1 MDTTTKSFHEL
12 RNSKLGSALV
22 KALEDRHFEAAYF
35 DSINPAV
42 EKVFSLI
49 PGDHVISW
57 GGSMTAKAMNLYEEA
72 EKRGYKVINR
82 DAAKTPEEK
91 TELMRKSLLCDTY
104 LMGTNAL
111 SEDGQLV
118 NIDAYGNR
126 VAALCYGPRQVI
138 VVASTA
144 KAAKTLDDAIVR
156 ARNIAA
162 PLNVQRFPDNKTPCS
177 INGTCRDCKSADS
190 ICAQM
195 VITRLCRPAGR
206 IKVIL
211 IGQDLGF

>member
-1 MDTTTKSFHEL
+1 MDSTTKSFYEF
-12 RNSKLGSALV
+12 RNSKLGPALV

-35 DSINPAV
+35 DEINAAV
-42 EKVFSLI
+42 EKVFGLI
-49 PGDHVISW
+49 PKEHVISW
-57 GGSMTAKAMNLYEEA
+57 GGSMTAKAMNLYNEA
-72 EKRGYKVINR
+72 EKRGYKMINR

-91 TELMRKSLLCDTY
+91 TELMRQGLLCDTY

-111 SEDGQLV
+111 SEDGQMV

-126 VAALCYGPRQVI
+126 VAALCFGPKQVI
-138 VVASTA
+138 IVTSTTKVV
-144 KAAKTLDDAIVR
+144 KTLDDAIQR

-162 PLNVQRFPDNKTPCS
+162 PLNGQRFPDNKTPCNIAGS
-177 INGTCRDCKSADS
+177 CKDCKNADS
-190 ICAQM
+190 ICSQI

-206 IKVIL
+206 IKVII

>member
-1 MDTTTKSFHEL
+1 V
-12 RNSKLGSALV
+12 V
-22 KALEDRHFEAAYF
+22 KALENRHFEAVYC
-35 DSINPAV
+35 DDINTAV
-42 EKVFSLI
+42 EKVFGFI
-49 PGDHVISW
+49 PREHVISW
-57 GGSMTAKAMNLYEEA
+57 GGSMTAKALNLYDEA

-91 TELMRKSLLCDTY
+91 TELMRKGLLCDTY
-104 LMGTNAL
+104 LMGTNAI

-138 VVASTA
+138 IVTSTA
-144 KAAKTLDDAIVR
+144 KVAKTLDDAIVR
-156 ARNIAA
+156 ARNVAA
-162 PLNVQRFPDNKTPCS
+162 PLNAQRFPDNKTPCT
-177 INGTCRDCKSADS
+177 INGSCKDCKNIDS
-190 ICAQM
+190 ICAQI

-206 IKVIL
+206 IKVII

>member
-1 MDTTTKSFHEL
+1 MDGTTKSFYEL
-12 RNSKLGSALV
+12 RNSKTGAALV

-35 DSINPAV
+35 DDIPDAV

-49 PGDHVISW
+49 PRNHVISW
-57 GGSMTAKAMNLYEEA
+57 GGSMTAAAMNLYSET

-91 TELMRKSLLCDTY
+91 TELMRQGLLCDTY
-104 LMGTNAL
+104 LMGANAV

-118 NIDAYGNR
+118 NVDAYGNR
-126 VAALCYGPRQVI
+126 VAALCYGPKQVI
-138 VVASTA
+138 VVVSTS
-144 KAAKTLDDAIVR
+144 KAAKTLEDAIAR
-156 ARNIAA
+156 ARSIAA
-162 PLNVQRFPDNKTPCS
+162 PLNAQRFPDNKTPCVTT
-177 INGTCRDCKSADS
+177 GMCRDCKNMDS
-190 ICAQM
+190 ICSQI

-206 IKVIL
+206 IKVVL